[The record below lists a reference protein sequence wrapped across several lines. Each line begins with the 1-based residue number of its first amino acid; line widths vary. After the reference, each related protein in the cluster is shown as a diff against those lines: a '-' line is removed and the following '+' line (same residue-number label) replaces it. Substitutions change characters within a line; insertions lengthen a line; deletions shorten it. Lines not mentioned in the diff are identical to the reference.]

1 MPKSSTA
8 GIPSSCAWP
17 ASSTACE
24 IESRSMPG
32 MASIGV
38 RLSRAELDEHRI
50 DEMRRGEV
58 RLAHEVAQQAGLAQP
73 PHAGGGEGHLI
84 PQVTL
89 RRVGHLALTAIGQD
103 RPGIVAALT
112 GVLLEHDLNI
122 EDSQA
127 TILRGHFSIVL
138 IVAAPD
144 DLDRE
149 RLRNE
154 LDRAGDEIG
163 LDAIVLQ
170 DLGELEPQTPDPTHV
185 LTVYGVDHP
194 GIVHT
199 TTRTL
204 AAARVD
210 ITDLNTR
217 LVEDDG
223 EERLYALMM
232 EVALPEGA
240 SAESLETALRAVG
253 ESEGVEITLRD
264 VDED

>member
-1 MPKSSTA
+1 
-8 GIPSSCAWP
+8 
-17 ASSTACE
+17 
-24 IESRSMPG
+24 
-32 MASIGV
+32 V
-38 RLSRAELDEHRI
+38 R
-50 DEMRRGEV
+50 RREV
-58 RLAHEVAQQAGLAQP
+58 RLAYEVAQQAGLAQP
-73 PHAGGGEGHLI
+73 PQAGGGEGHLI

-89 RRVGHLALTAIGQD
+89 AAIPHLALTAIGQD

-138 IVAAPD
+138 IVAAPE
-144 DLDRE
+144 DLDRD
-149 RLRNE
+149 RLRSE
-154 LDRAGDEIG
+154 LAYAGEDIG
-163 LDAIVLQ
+163 LEAIVLQ
-170 DLGELEPQTPDPTHV
+170 DLDELDPRSPEPSHV

-223 EERLYALMM
+223 EEPLYALMM
-232 EVALPEGA
+232 EVALPAGA

-253 ESEGVEITLRD
+253 ESEGVEVTLRELEPD
-264 VDED
+264 